1 MANDMTYKVL
11 WVDDDESIVEA
22 YVIKAEDYNIDLCH
36 VSNWEEAEKR
46 LKSDFDDYSAIIL
59 DAECKMNSSAP
70 EESSFINKVRWKLE
84 GIFGRKQARIPW
96 YILSAGTMKGFDSAM
111 ETAQYGRTEYEEEWG
126 CMLYSKTGSSQNGNG
141 PDNLFESIVRV
152 ASNKASNIVL
162 YRYQDTFRYLGEGKL
177 LGKDA
182 RDIML
187 KMLCSLHNPEANAYF
202 EYQGNPLRK
211 VMEYLYR
218 AAHRKGLLPTECFN
232 ERGQVNLLD
241 ANRFMSGKD
250 TSHSK
255 LRYGQEGDSIFP
267 EYMGHITRDILNFT
281 NSDSHTTEENLYTIY
296 DDDLTINENEKEL
309 FFSYVLQL
317 CHVIKHFGHFVEQH
331 SDKQENLKMIRKV
344 GS

>member
-59 DAECKMNSSAP
+59 DAECKMNSSDP

-187 KMLCSLHNPEANAYF
+187 KMLCSLHNPEANAHF

-218 AAHRKGLLPTECFN
+218 AASRKGLLPAECFN

-255 LRYGQEGDSIFP
+255 LRYGQEGDTIFP
-267 EYMGHITRDILNFT
+267 KYMGDMTKYILNFT

-331 SDKQENLKMIRKV
+331 SDKEENLKMIRKV
-344 GS
+344 VS

>member
-36 VSNWEEAEKR
+36 VSNWEEAEE
-46 LKSDFDDYSAIIL
+46 LLNSGFDDYSAIIL
-59 DAECKMNSSAP
+59 DAECKMNSSDP

-84 GIFGRKQARIPW
+84 RIFGRKQAYIPW
-96 YILSAGTMKGFDSAM
+96 YILSAGTMKDFGSVM
-111 ETAQYGRTEYEEEWG
+111 ETAQYGRIEYEEEWG
-126 CMLYSKTGSSQNGNG
+126 NMLYSKNGSSLKGNG
-141 PDNLFESIVRV
+141 PENLFENIVHV

-162 YRYQDTFRYLGEGKL
+162 SRYQDTFRYLGEGKL

-187 KMLCSLHNPEANAYF
+187 KMLCSLHNPEANTHF

-218 AAHRKGLLPTECFN
+218 AAHRKGLLPAECFN
-232 ERGQVNLLD
+232 EIGQVNLLD
-241 ANRFMSGKD
+241 ANRFMSGKN

-255 LRYGQEGDSIFP
+255 LRYGQEGDFIFP
-267 EYMGHITRDILNFT
+267 KYMGYMTMNILNFT
-281 NSDSHTTEENLYTIY
+281 NSDSHTTDENPYTI
-296 DDDLTINENEKEL
+296 DDDLTINEKTKEL

-317 CHVIKHFGHFVEQH
+317 CHVVKYFGHFVELH
-331 SDKQENLKMIRKV
+331 SDKEENLKMIRKV
-344 GS
+344 VS

>member
-1 MANDMTYKVL
+1 MANDMDYKVL

-36 VSNWEEAEKR
+36 VSNWEEAEK
-46 LKSDFDDYSAIIL
+46 LLMSNFDDYSAIIL
-59 DAECKMNSSAP
+59 DAECKMNSSDP
-70 EESSFINKVRWKLE
+70 EESSFINKVRCKLE
-84 GIFGRKQARIPW
+84 RIFGRKQACIPW
-96 YILSAGTMKGFDSAM
+96 YILSAGTMKGFDTAM

-126 CMLYSKTGSSQNGNG
+126 RMLYSKTGSSQNGNG
-141 PDNLFESIVRV
+141 PDNLFESIARV
-152 ASNKASNIVL
+152 ASNKVSNIVL
-162 YRYQDTFRYLGEGKL
+162 SRYQDTFRYLGEGKL
-177 LGKDA
+177 LGKEA
-182 RDIML
+182 RNIML
-187 KMLCSLHNPEANAYF
+187 KMLCSLHNPEANAHF

-218 AAHRKGLLPTECFN
+218 AASRKGLLPAECFN

-250 TSHSK
+250 TNHSK

-267 EYMGHITRDILNFT
+267 KYMGDMTKYILNFT
-281 NSDSHTTEENLYTIY
+281 NSDSHTTEGNLYTIY

-344 GS
+344 VS